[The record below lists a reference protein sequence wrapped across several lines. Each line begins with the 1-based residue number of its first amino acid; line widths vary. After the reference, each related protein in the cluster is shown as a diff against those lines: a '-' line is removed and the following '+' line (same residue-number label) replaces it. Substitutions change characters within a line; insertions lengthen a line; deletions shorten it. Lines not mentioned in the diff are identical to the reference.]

1 MSQPPP
7 GENSNANAAQDKP
20 IPTQQTMSPNQMQ
33 SPPPPKTRT
42 PAPGNV
48 EMPTPPTYRRSP
60 SNTGQDRGAFN
71 GFGPSSQLTPSSE
84 GRLSPSWSGGGPMSP
99 SQSNNNAFVFPLRS
113 VFANQSKSGQGSD
126 GKPQGIQRSTSGRQL
141 ASPNSAQSSDPLST
155 DAGIDSIQQ
164 MLEQGSSERRER
176 KQPSG
181 NPGVATFS
189 GKVQR
194 SGSNASQVGGHDTT
208 KPRKPAS
215 AGVPSSGIE
224 DGPPD
229 GFFSMPPNMVDKE
242 PSRSPFFQDGGSR
255 RQSIGNGQIG
265 RSTSQKKPERPKI
278 ESRASSGSTTK
289 VEPRNDSTPK
299 QFTNPSTTAQ
309 GHGLPDENR
318 APVGQPQGPVNEINF
333 RHRPGG
339 DSIEAST
346 SFSSQ
351 KRNQDNS
358 STSSKASSSKARRES
373 EESRSPSTST
383 TRPSDRVFQQKRE
396 AIQTGIKQPR
406 PENVGNGPMPG
417 LANSEGAN
425 DQNAGFH
432 LEIDEQGE
440 HQLIQ
445 DFTGIVR
452 LGDARSSTASRP
464 KTRTGT
470 GVGSGADTGSRG
482 KASASESGGSG
493 AQLSNRGMRNNNNR
507 GHTQNSVLDF
517 VESQSHTENMA
528 DPNAPTPSQ
537 AATAKESQGDTPD
550 IPDTPPIRPVSE
562 ARRPSAQS
570 SLNRTSVQTGSSD
583 ASATA
588 PDSSEAATGSEE
600 EEEDDDEDDQSSE
613 DEEPIITFRFEHTQN
628 TDGHHVVVGR
638 EGVLRRC
645 EDEPI
650 TTPGAVQGFGVLIVL
665 EEEYETG
672 DLVVRQVSEV
682 ST

>member
-1 MSQPPP
+1 
-7 GENSNANAAQDKP
+7 
-20 IPTQQTMSPNQMQ
+20 
-33 SPPPPKTRT
+33 
-42 PAPGNV
+42 
-48 EMPTPPTYRRSP
+48 
-60 SNTGQDRGAFN
+60 
-71 GFGPSSQLTPSSE
+71 
-84 GRLSPSWSGGGPMSP
+84 
-99 SQSNNNAFVFPLRS
+99 
-113 VFANQSKSGQGSD
+113 
-126 GKPQGIQRSTSGRQL
+126 
-141 ASPNSAQSSDPLST
+141 
-155 DAGIDSIQQ
+155 
-164 MLEQGSSERRER
+164 
-176 KQPSG
+176 
-181 NPGVATFS
+181 
-189 GKVQR
+189 
-194 SGSNASQVGGHDTT
+194 
-208 KPRKPAS
+208 
-215 AGVPSSGIE
+215 
-224 DGPPD
+224 
-229 GFFSMPPNMVDKE
+229 
-242 PSRSPFFQDGGSR
+242 
-255 RQSIGNGQIG
+255 
-265 RSTSQKKPERPKI
+265 
-278 ESRASSGSTTK
+278 
-289 VEPRNDSTPK
+289 
-299 QFTNPSTTAQ
+299 
-309 GHGLPDENR
+309 
-318 APVGQPQGPVNEINF
+318 
-333 RHRPGG
+333 
-339 DSIEAST
+339 
-346 SFSSQ
+346 
-351 KRNQDNS
+351 
-358 STSSKASSSKARRES
+358 
-373 EESRSPSTST
+373 
-383 TRPSDRVFQQKRE
+383 
-396 AIQTGIKQPR
+396 
-406 PENVGNGPMPG
+406 MPG

-682 ST
+682 SN